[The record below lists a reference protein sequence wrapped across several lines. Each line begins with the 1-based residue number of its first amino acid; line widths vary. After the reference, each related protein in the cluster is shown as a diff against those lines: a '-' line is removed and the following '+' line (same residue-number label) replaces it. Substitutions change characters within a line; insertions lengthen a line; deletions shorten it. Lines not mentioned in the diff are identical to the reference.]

1 MSDGIVINVRTNFPE
16 VVAKLNQV
24 SEQISGRVMVRA
36 INATITQGKTE
47 MARDISKEFRIKVGE
62 AKARLDITSASSKG
76 GVYKFEASLQAT
88 KKGKGRSMNVIAFV
102 TALPKRSKKGK
113 LSQVKFQIR
122 RSGPRKSV
130 TGAFIGNKGRT
141 LFVREGKARLPIK
154 AVSTIDIPQMFNTK
168 RINTLVQKV
177 MLEKFEANIDRQLR
191 ILLEGF
197 AK

>member
-24 SEQISGRVMVRA
+24 SEQISSRVMVRA
-36 INATITQGKTE
+36 LNATITQGKTE
-47 MARDISKEFRIKVGE
+47 MARDISKEFRINVGE
-62 AKARLDITSASSKG
+62 AKSRLDITPASSKG

-102 TALPKRSKKGK
+102 TTLPRRSKKGK

-122 RSGPRKSV
+122 RSGGKKSI
-130 TGAFIGNKGRT
+130 TGAFVGNKGRT
-141 LFVREGKARLPIK
+141 LFIREGKARLPIK

-177 MLEKFEANIDRQLR
+177 MLEKFEANINRQLR
-191 ILLEGF
+191 VVLEGF